1 MYRLLSTPDIPLHK
15 CAPVKIRSPTF
26 QVRHL
31 LVTSW
36 AAVTRSQQL
45 YYLAYSNI
53 PHQFWEIDPNT
64 IFFNFQIA
72 TAGKENRLQL
82 WDLSRPDVVPVF
94 SAKNVKHDKLEL
106 RVPVWVTD
114 ICFPDA
120 LSPSSVATVSRYGH
134 IRWVQFSYLHSHE
147 KSLFEET

>member
-1 MYRLLSTPDIPLHK
+1 MAKWLRETAKISTQQQLLPLKQSGWVPKKTILVHSEQIQLYRLILHTY
-15 CAPVKIRSPTF
+15 A
-26 QVRHL
+26 
-31 LVTSW
+31 
-36 AAVTRSQQL
+36 
-45 YYLAYSNI
+45 
-53 PHQFWEIDPNT
+53 
-64 IFFNFQIA
+64 IFFNLQIA

-134 IRWVQFSYLHSHE
+134 IR
-147 KSLFEET
+147 